1 MQQHFAY
8 RGIVSKKLPLP
19 PMNRT
24 EIRQKAR
31 REAFA
36 KIRAMRFKT
45 NAALSEALGDGFAPS
60 YVSQLLSGH
69 RGIGDDV
76 ATKIEDRLELPR
88 GWLDQDHDERADTE
102 PGPNIQG
109 SVPLISWVQA
119 GEYAEIIDHLAPG
132 EGERIETTVP
142 IKAHT
147 YALRVS
153 GDSMEPEFPEG
164 CIIIVEPEME
174 PRHGD
179 YVIVRNGSNEATF
192 KQLIQDGADCYL
204 KPINP
209 RYPVKQMPKG
219 AVFCGVVRGMER
231 RFR

>member
-1 MQQHFAY
+1 MQQQFAG
-8 RGIVSKKLPLP
+8 RATVSKPLPLRT
-19 PMNRT
+19 MNRT
-24 EIRQKAR
+24 EIRHRTR
-31 REAFA
+31 RDAFS
-36 KIRAMRFKT
+36 KLKERFRT
-45 NAALSEALGDGFAPS
+45 NAALAEALGEGFSPS

-76 ATKIEDRLELPR
+76 ATKIEDRLNLPR
-88 GWLDQDHDERADTE
+88 GTLDQLRPNTE
-102 PGPNIQG
+102 IGPEIRG

-119 GEYAEIIDHLAPG
+119 GEYAEAIDNLAPG
-132 EGERIETTVP
+132 RGERIETTIQV
-142 IKAHT
+142 KAHT
-147 YALRVS
+147 YALRVT

-164 CIIIVEPEME
+164 CIIIVEPDME

-179 YVIVRNGSNEATF
+179 YTIVKNGNGEATF
-192 KQLIQDGADCYL
+192 KQLIQDGADWYL

-209 RYPVKQMPKG
+209 RYPVKLLPKG